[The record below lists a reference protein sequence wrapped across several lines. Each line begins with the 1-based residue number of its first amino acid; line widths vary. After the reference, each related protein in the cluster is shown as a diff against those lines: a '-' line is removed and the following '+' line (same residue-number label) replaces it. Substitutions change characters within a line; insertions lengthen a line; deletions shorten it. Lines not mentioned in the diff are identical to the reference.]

1 MGYDYYM
8 AKKRNFKPGDMVQV
22 VADVESEKYKKD
34 DVGLVLPGT
43 MYWPLIKSHA
53 NGRRN
58 MMYTVLI
65 FGTKHWIDGQ
75 DLKLIEKA
83 DG

>member
-1 MGYDYYM
+1 M
-8 AKKRNFKPGDMVQV
+8 AKKRPFKPGDMVQV
-22 VADVESEKYKKD
+22 VGEPEHQEYKKD
-34 DVGLVLPGT
+34 DVGLVLPGA

-65 FGTKHWIDGQ
+65 SGTKHWIDSQ
-75 DLKLIEKA
+75 ALKLIEKVN
-83 DG
+83 G